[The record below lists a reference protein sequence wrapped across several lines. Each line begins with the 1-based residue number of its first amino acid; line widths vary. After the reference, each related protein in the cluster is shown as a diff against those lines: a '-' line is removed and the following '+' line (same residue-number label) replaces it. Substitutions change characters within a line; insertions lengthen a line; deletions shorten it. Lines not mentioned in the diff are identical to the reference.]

1 MPKKNANLRINLDLL
16 KPQSEPQRIAIKA
29 FKWLLSSGRFLIIFV
44 EIIVLAAFLVR
55 FKFDADIAST
65 KEAIDQQVPFIESLA
80 NDEKL
85 IRQTQFQLGTMKE
98 VRTNSA
104 DYAEIL
110 KKIARQTPSGVTI
123 NSLNIQKQ
131 VAQLEYRMVGTS
143 VDNNQLSSFV
153 AGLKS
158 DDSFSNLNLADIAF
172 EGGLINFT
180 LTGVIGSFE
189 EKI

>member
-1 MPKKNANLRINLDLL
+1 MPKKNSNLRINLDLL

-80 NDEKL
+80 SDEKL
-85 IRQTQFQLGTMKE
+85 IRQTQFQLSTMKE
-98 VRTNSA
+98 FRASSL
-104 DYAEIL
+104 DYVEIL
-110 KKIARQTPSGVTI
+110 KKIAKQTPSGVTI
-123 NSLNIQKQ
+123 KSLSLEKQ
-131 VAQLEYRMVGTS
+131 VAELGFRMVGTS
-143 VDNNQLSSFV
+143 IDNNQLSSFV

-158 DDSFSNLNLADIAF
+158 DGSFTNLNLADIAF

-180 LTGVIGSFE
+180 LTGGISSSK